1 MVKYRE
7 KLLIARAKGEPNPQA
22 SDYIGLCIMTIAN
35 KLSKKSNFAGY
46 SQHWRE
52 EMIADGYEN
61 VIKYSLHNFD
71 PAKSKNPFAYFT
83 QCIKNA
89 FKRRINMEKEQQ
101 AIKMKSLQQYI
112 VYDSEVNLLPELMSN
127 EFSDNIIE
135 AYEASLAAKRKKKEQ
150 AKAPLGLEV
159 FAGDTDED

>member
-1 MVKYRE
+1 
-7 KLLIARAKGEPNPQA
+7 
-22 SDYIGLCIMTIAN
+22 
-35 KLSKKSNFAGY
+35 
-46 SQHWRE
+46 
-52 EMIADGYEN
+52 